1 MLLSSP
7 YPLRG
12 KTEPDMIS
20 RPHPVSIAK
29 RRAQQLDDLGE
40 HLPTL
45 ELLELV
51 EEGTAEGLEP
61 PLDAD
66 IESSRPRHEHDRLDR
81 KIPLLEQPAIFG
93 DRGKEPRRD
102 LVRIAAMQGTDRA
115 YGGRDRRHIA
125 MPAKLAGEAASRA
138 KRPADACDHELWP
151 AHPVQRRIAEHRVE
165 LILER
170 KRVAVDPL
178 HIEPL
183 GGSGGEQLVA

>member
-1 MLLSSP
+1 MNLASVWRRQCCLSSP

-12 KTEPDMIS
+12 KTEPDMVS

-45 ELLELV
+45 GLPELV

-66 IESSRPRHEHDRLDR
+66 IESSRPRHEHDGLDR
-81 KIPLLEQPAIFG
+81 NPPLLEQPAIFG

-102 LVRIAAMQGTDRA
+102 LVGIAAMQGTDRA
-115 YGGRDRRHIA
+115 YGGRDRRHVA
-125 MPAKLAGEAASRA
+125 MPAKPRRRSGLARGRSARRTPAITSSGRCIQCSAA
-138 KRPADACDHELWP
+138 
-151 AHPVQRRIAEHRVE
+151 
-165 LILER
+165 
-170 KRVAVDPL
+170 
-178 HIEPL
+178 
-183 GGSGGEQLVA
+183 LVNTAS

>member
-1 MLLSSP
+1 MNLASVWRRQCCLSSP

-12 KTEPDMIS
+12 KTEPDMVS

-45 ELLELV
+45 GLLELV
-51 EEGTAEGLEP
+51 EEGTAGGLEP

-66 IESSRPRHEHDRLDR
+66 IESSRPRHEHDGLDR
-81 KIPLLEQPAIFG
+81 KTPLLEQPAIFG

-102 LVRIAAMQGTDRA
+102 LVGIAMQGTDRA

-125 MPAKLAGEAASRA
+125 MPTKFAGEAASRA
-138 KRPADACDHELWP
+138 KRSADA
-151 AHPVQRRIAEHRVE
+151 
-165 LILER
+165 
-170 KRVAVDPL
+170 
-178 HIEPL
+178 
-183 GGSGGEQLVA
+183 